1 MHLRGRQTIFA
12 NYTEKQFLSGT
23 VAEQADKVIDVV
35 SNSFSIHKENEKET
49 KYLIGYMYGDQEI
62 KNKVKLTRTDIN
74 HKSVEN
80 WAYAFVD
87 WKKTFLLGKPIQYAP
102 IADIST
108 EEMEILNKYV
118 FYENKNW
125 KDLMIYEDV
134 LSCGR
139 GFRYN
144 NTTKVTEEDEAPF
157 EIVNLDPWATEVVYS
172 SGINKEQLCS
182 YIVTSMCYITQQINP
197 ETNKPEP
204 MNVYYD
210 EVTVYT
216 RKRMFVVN
224 NKNGEWNVESS
235 KPLLLNEHI
244 VTEYYNNKYR
254 LSLTEIGKDI
264 FDDVN
269 YVENLDLDDI
279 EGFVNSI
286 MVFTNAEVDAEGMAA
301 IKEYGAVS
309 IKSTDQKKASVELLQ
324 SRLKSLDTQIFY
336 LRKLQ
341 ALHDILGVPQ
351 AQNSGAINNA
361 ETGKAML
368 TGQGFT
374 SASIRIEG
382 EEEAIRRCDRDSLK
396 TILKICKRSA
406 DSKIKNLKVS
416 DIEIKFNRDM
426 SENLLVKTQALN
438 NLMTANIP
446 PEVANAVIG
455 LFSDPVA
462 VTRLQQQYIEEKQQL
477 QEQIA
482 NQNNINNNNN
492 NNNKNKEQ
500 DNKIQDV
507 IENQKQGN

>member
-1 MHLRGRQTIFA
+1 MYKLNGRKTIYA
-12 NYTEKQFLSGT
+12 NYTEKQFLSGSIE
-23 VAEQADKVIDVV
+23 EQGAKVIDVL
-35 SNSFSIHKENEKET
+35 SNSIEIHEKNKKDT

-62 KNKVKLTRTDIN
+62 KNKEKLTRTDIN

-102 IADIST
+102 ISDIST
-108 EEMEILNKYV
+108 AEMEVLNKYV
-118 FYENKNW
+118 SYENKNW
-125 KDLMIYEDV
+125 KDLMLYEDV
-134 LSCGR
+134 LTCGR
-139 GFRYN
+139 AFRYN
-144 NTTKVTEEDEAPF
+144 NTTKISEEDEAPF

-182 YIVTSMCYITQQINP
+182 YVETDMCYIKQQINP
-197 ETNKPEP
+197 ETGKKES
-204 MNVYYD
+204 VTEYYS
-210 EVTVYT
+210 EFTVYT

-224 NKNGEWNVESS
+224 NRNNEWNIT
-235 KPLLLNEHI
+235 KTQPLILNEHLI
-244 VTEYYNNKYR
+244 TEYYNNKYR
-254 LSLTEIGKDI
+254 LSLIEIGKDI
-264 FDDVN
+264 FDDIN

-286 MVFTNAEVDAEGMAA
+286 MVFTNAEVDAKGMAA

-351 AQNSGAINNA
+351 AQNSGSTSNA

-406 DSKIKNLKVS
+406 DSSIKNLKVS

-438 NLMTANIP
+438 NLRTANIP
-446 PEVANAVIG
+446 PEIANAVIG

-462 VTRLQQQYIEEKQQL
+462 VSKMQRAYEEEKR
-477 QEQIA
+477 
-482 NQNNINNNNN
+482 N
-492 NNNKNKEQ
+492 
-500 DNKIQDV
+500 
-507 IENQKQGN
+507 IENQLRNIKPKTTEEQNNDIQDTTQLENQGN